1 MHKFRRAIMAVA
13 IGAVAI
19 AIVAPGSTEA
29 EAVTPLAP
37 LFHGSVL
44 KHAKVGRAFHATVAA
59 KGRPVAAITATT
71 ALPAGFTFTDL
82 GIGRGTL
89 AGTFAV
95 PGTFVIGF
103 QATNTDP
110 ATNIQWTATESLT
123 VTVTGIAAVSTYCGQ
138 RTGAP
143 ATSKVMVIYEENHSY
158 SSIIGSASAPT
169 INSYAQSCGKAT
181 NYQALTHPSLPNY
194 MASTS
199 GVSYASSPWSSDCSP
214 SVSCSTANN
223 NIFNQVG
230 PTHWKSYAESMTS
243 NCSGSGPSVASRHIP
258 AEYYTNLASSCATN
272 VVPLGTTTSGALHA
286 DVAAGTIPTFTT
298 VTPNQINNMHD
309 GTITQGDNWLSTW
322 IPVITSG
329 PDYQSGH
336 LTILIVWDE
345 GSGSGN
351 IASTVAM
358 LAISP
363 YGVPGT
369 SSATAFTHYS
379 LLKAAEDVAGVSEL
393 GLAATANSL
402 RTAFGF

>member
-1 MHKFRRAIMAVA
+1 MRKFRRAIMAVA

-158 SSIIGSASAPT
+158 SSIIGSTSAPT

-363 YGVPGT
+363 YVVPGT

>member
-1 MHKFRRAIMAVA
+1 MRKFRRAIMAVA

-363 YGVPGT
+363 YAVPGT

>member
-1 MHKFRRAIMAVA
+1 MRKFRRAIMAVA

-363 YGVPGT
+363 YVVPGT

>member
-1 MHKFRRAIMAVA
+1 MRIFRRAIMAVM
-13 IGAVAI
+13 IGVVAVA
-19 AIVAPGSTEA
+19 VVVPGSTEA
-29 EAVTPLAP
+29 QALTPLAP
-37 LFHGSVL
+37 VFHGAIL
-44 KHAKVGRAFHATVAA
+44 KHAKVGKAFHATIAA
-59 KGRPVAAITATT
+59 KARPVAAITATT
-71 ALPAGFTFTDL
+71 ALPAGLTFTDL
-82 GIGRGTL
+82 GTGRATL
-89 AGTFAV
+89 TGMFAV
-95 PGTFVIGF
+95 PGTYVIGF
-103 QATNTDP
+103 QATNSEG
-110 ATNIQWTATESLT
+110 TATESLT
-123 VTVTGIAAVSTYCGQ
+123 ITVTGIASVSTYCGQ
-138 RTGAP
+138 RTGTP

-158 SSIIGSASAPT
+158 SSIIGSPSAPT
-169 INSYAQSCGKAT
+169 INSYAQNCGKAT

-199 GVSYASSPWSSDCSP
+199 GVSYASTPWSSDCSP

-243 NCSGSGPSVASRHIP
+243 NCSGSGSSVAARHIP
-258 AEYYTNLASSCATN
+258 AEYYTDLASSCATN
-272 VVPLGTTTSGALHA
+272 VVPLGTTTSGALHT
-286 DVAAGTIPTFTT
+286 DIAAGTMPTFTT

-309 GTITQGDNWLSTW
+309 GTITQGDNWLSAW
-322 IPVITSG
+322 MPMITSG

-336 LTILIVWDE
+336 LTIIIVWDE

-351 IASTVAM
+351 TASTVLM

-363 YGVPGT
+363 YVVPGT

-393 GLAATANSL
+393 GSAATANSL

>member
-1 MHKFRRAIMAVA
+1 MRKFRRAIMAVA

-29 EAVTPLAP
+29 QAVTPLAP

-44 KHAKVGRAFHATVAA
+44 KHAKVGHAFHATVAA

-71 ALPAGFTFTDL
+71 ALPAGLTFTDL
-82 GIGRGTL
+82 GTGKGTL

-95 PGTFVIGF
+95 PGTFVVGF
-103 QATNTDP
+103 QATNTEG
-110 ATNIQWTATESLT
+110 TATESLT

-143 ATSKVMVIYEENHSY
+143 TTSKVMVIYEENHSY

-181 NYQALTHPSLPNY
+181 SYQALTHPSLPNY

-199 GVSYASSPWSSDCSP
+199 GVSYASSPWSSDCTP

-243 NCSGSGPSVASRHIP
+243 NCSGSGSSVAARHIP

-272 VVPLGTTTSGALHA
+272 VVPLGTTTSGALHT
-286 DVAAGTIPTFTT
+286 DVAAGTLPTVTT
-298 VTPNQINNMHD
+298 VSPNLLNDMHD

-322 IPVITSG
+322 MPVITSG

-351 IASTVAM
+351 TASTVAM

-363 YGVPGT
+363 YVVPGT

-379 LLKAAEDVAGVSEL
+379 LLKAEEDVAGVSEL

>member
-1 MHKFRRAIMAVA
+1 MRKFRRAIMAVA

-138 RTGAP
+138 RTEAP

-363 YGVPGT
+363 YVVPGT